1 MATTTKDRT
10 TSADLA
16 ARLREQS
23 ERYSVAVKAEIRAR
37 SDYRAALKELDRSE
51 YALDRARAEW
61 DARVPTNLDAWR
73 DDSGVTHAGLYDA
86 NGNPTSLA
94 CSESLTGFG
103 VLKWVGGSSLTDCP
117 ACLAALDEVQA

>member
-1 MATTTKDRT
+1 MTTTTKDRT

-61 DARVPTNLDAWR
+61 DARVPTNLDGWR
-73 DDSGVTHAGLYDA
+73 DDSGATHAGLYDA
-86 NGNPTSLA
+86 NGVPTSLA
-94 CSESLTGFG
+94 CSESLAGFG
-103 VLKWVGGSSLTDCP
+103 VLTWVGGSSLTDCP
-117 ACLAALDEVQA
+117 ACLAALDEVQS